1 MPHHY
6 TRLYDSIQYLV
17 PVKQKKEL
25 CLSPHGTW
33 YMMECT
39 EYLQYANN
47 STGKEEEMARIEV
60 PCWGQ
65 NCMVWLLCTKL
76 ASVFISNILWLQRL
90 ALSFVLPLLPPL
102 LSPLNE
108 IAMFWREKP
117 QEEAMLSLI
126 ASTVRRRSQSML
138 WRFSLPS
145 RIKWTVR
152 MCMWVCAL

>member
-25 CLSPHGTW
+25 CLSLHGTW

-47 STGKEEEMARIEV
+47 STGKKRKWLELKSHVEV
-60 PCWGQ
+60 KTVWFGFCAQ
-65 NCMVWLLCTKL
+65 N
-76 ASVFISNILWLQRL
+76 WLQFL
-90 ALSFVLPLLPPL
+90 LVTSCDCKGWLWALSFPLLPPL

-108 IAMFWREKP
+108 IAMFWREIP